1 MDACDKEGL
10 VDGQYGISDL
20 VDLDKFRRLCEHFT
34 KSTGFTIG
42 FLDHPGLNILIATG
56 WRDIC
61 TKFHRGCPA
70 SAAICLKSNR
80 LLLDNLDE
88 PGKLVI
94 QQCEN
99 GLVDCAFPIIVKGK
113 HIASLA
119 TGQLLTEKPDRERFR
134 RQAGLFGF
142 DEAEYLRALDEAP
155 VVSEEKLRNATAFL
169 GEMALFL
176 SELGYARIT
185 VREETDRLKKEVA
198 IRGET
203 EQALR
208 ESEARLKEAQRM
220 AKIGSWERDPMSDR
234 LIWSDEIFRIFEIDP
249 ARFGATLRAFWESVH
264 PEDRDAVNAAYTQS
278 VNMRQPFSMTHRLL
292 MPDGRVKYVTEQCKT
307 LYSPD
312 GKPNRSV
319 GTVQDIT
326 EQKLAE
332 AALADDITRWRIL
345 VEESRDGIV
354 VLDWDGRAVET
365 NKRFAQMLGY
375 SPEEILQ
382 LRVWEWDAAIP
393 RERLLEMVRSVDE
406 KGDHFETLHRRKD
419 GAVINVEISSNGAMF
434 GQQKMVFCVCRDIT
448 DRKRAEA
455 ALEDAENRYHLLFDQ
470 SPDAI
475 LIIDPETGRFL
486 DFNEAAYKIVGYSRK
501 EFSQLS
507 LSDFILDEKPE
518 GIKERQK
525 KIMLQ
530 GRDDFEG
537 RCRTRQG
544 EIRNIFVTV
553 QATEIS
559 GRPVLHSVAR
569 DITESRRLQ
578 DQLRQAQ
585 KIEGLGQMA
594 GGIAHDFN
602 NVLSAV
608 MGLTEMCI
616 MDMAEDDPAR
626 RHAEEALKAV
636 MRGAELTKRILAFSR
651 QQALEM
657 KPLNINNSI
666 RDLQK
671 MLRRLVREDIT
682 INLELSD
689 EELTIMADKA
699 QIDQLFINLSANAG
713 DAMPDGGNID
723 ISTDTFMMDE
733 RFVATHGYGS
743 PGNYAHITFS
753 DTGCGMDAEIM
764 ESMYDPFFTTKGKGK
779 GTGLGLAVV
788 HGILKQHNGH
798 IHVCSEPGKGAS
810 FNMYLPLTVAAVEKA
825 ESSRAERPRE
835 GTETILIAE
844 DDDMVRD
851 ITAAAL
857 TRFGYKV
864 IEAVD
869 GDDATCKF
877 AENSGVVDLVILDGI
892 MPKKNGRE
900 AFDEIS
906 RLRPKIKTI
915 FMSGY
920 TEGNFDLKELSG
932 MGAIFM
938 QKPVKPAEL
947 LRKVRKM
954 LDEA

>member
-1 MDACDKEGL
+1 MNANDKEGL

-20 VDLDKFRRLCEHFT
+20 IDLNEFRRLCENFT
-34 KSTGFTIG
+34 KCTGFTVG

-61 TKFHRGCPA
+61 TKFHRSCPE

-80 LLLDNLDE
+80 RLLDNLDE

-94 QQCEN
+94 EQCEN
-99 GLVDCAFPIIVKGK
+99 GLVDCAFPVIVKGK

-119 TGQLLTEKPDRERFR
+119 TGQLLIEKPDRERFK
-134 RQAGLFGF
+134 RQARLFGY
-142 DEAEYLRALDEAP
+142 DELEYLRALDEEP
-155 VVSEEKLRNATAFL
+155 VISEEKLLSATAFL

-185 VREETDRLKKEVA
+185 AGEEADRLRYEIAFRK
-198 IRGET
+198 ET
-203 EQALR
+203 EYALR
-208 ESEARLKEAQRM
+208 ESEARLNEAQRM
-220 AKIGSWERDPMSDR
+220 AKIGSWERDPLTDR

-249 ARFGATLRAFWESVH
+249 EHCDSPLEAFWEAIH
-264 PEDRDAVNAAYTQS
+264 PEDRDAVNAAYTES
-278 VNMRQPFSMTHRLL
+278 ISNRIPYEITHRLL
-292 MPDGRVKYVTEQCKT
+292 MPDGRMKYVTEQCKT
-307 LYSPD
+307 LYSSE
-312 GKPNRSV
+312 GKPIRSV

-326 EQKLAE
+326 EQKNADLALCE
-332 AALADDITRWRIL
+332 
-345 VEESRDGIV
+345 
-354 VLDWDGRAVET
+354 
-365 NKRFAQMLGY
+365 
-375 SPEEILQ
+375 
-382 LRVWEWDAAIP
+382 
-393 RERLLEMVRSVDE
+393 
-406 KGDHFETLHRRKD
+406 
-419 GAVINVEISSNGAMF
+419 
-434 GQQKMVFCVCRDIT
+434 
-448 DRKRAEA
+448 
-455 ALEDAENRYHLLFDQ
+455 AENRYHLLFDQ
-470 SPDAI
+470 SPDGI

-486 DFNEAAYKIVGYSRK
+486 DFNEAACKIVGYSRD
-501 EFSQLS
+501 EFAQLT
-507 LSDFILDEKPE
+507 LADFLLNEKPE
-518 GIKERQK
+518 EIKERQK
-525 KIMLQ
+525 KIMIE
-530 GRDDFEG
+530 GRDDFED

-544 EIRNIFVTV
+544 GIRNIYVTV

-602 NVLSAV
+602 NVLSAI

-626 RHAEEALKAV
+626 HHAEEALKAV
-636 MRGAELTKRILAFSR
+636 MRGTELTRQILAFSR

-657 KPLNINNSI
+657 RPVNINSAV

-682 INLELSD
+682 INLKLSD
-689 EELTIMADKA
+689 KELIVMADKA

-713 DAMPDGGNID
+713 DAMHGGGNID
-723 ISTDTFMMDE
+723 ISTDTFFMDE

-764 ESMYDPFFTTKGKGK
+764 ANMFDPFFTTKEKGK

-825 ESSRAERPRE
+825 ESSQAERPRG

-844 DDDMVRD
+844 DDDLVRD
-851 ITAAAL
+851 ITASVL

-869 GDDATCKF
+869 GDDAIHKF
-877 AENSGVVDLVILDGI
+877 SENSGVVDLVILDGI

-900 AFDEIS
+900 AFEAIS
-906 RLRPKIKTI
+906 SLRPEIKAI

-920 TEGNFDLKELSG
+920 TDGSFDFKKLSG
-932 MGAIFM
+932 MGTIFM
-938 QKPVKPAEL
+938 QKPVNPTEL
-947 LRKVRKM
+947 LCKVRKM
-954 LDEA
+954 LDAV